1 VKLFKMT
8 IFNKISVALDE
19 SKYDIIIGRDL
30 LENIASLISN
40 HTKNKQLIIIGDA
53 IFKDSV
59 GLNLKD
65 NLAKGGFHCFEYYI
79 TAGKQNKNF
88 KEVLKVFGIL
98 EENNFAR
105 DSTVI
110 SLGGGVIGD
119 LSGFVAST
127 WLRGIKLVHIPTTLL
142 AMVDSSIGG
151 KTAINFRKT
160 INGIGSYH
168 QPIFNLIDL
177 NLVDSIS
184 DRDFFSGMAEVL
196 KVAIIDNKEF
206 YNYLLSNHKK
216 IIIRDEECLIECIK
230 TSIEIKIKYVQGD
243 VREGSKRLH
252 LNYGHTIGH
261 ALEIS
266 TEIDGKE
273 QLRHGE
279 GVSIGIVA
287 AAYIAEKF
295 LKGAVTLDEYINIF
309 KMFKLPVN
317 VKSEELGFKRESL
330 IDDCIMNVNK
340 DKKRINNKLRLIL
353 SSKAGSSS
361 VYSDVPFELVEDA
374 FKYIIK

>member
-1 VKLFKMT
+1 MT

-59 GLNLKD
+59 GLHLKD

-79 TAGKQNKNF
+79 TAGKENKNF

-196 KVAIIDNKEF
+196 KVAIIDNKKF
-206 YNYLLSNHKK
+206 YNYLLSNHKE

-252 LNYGHTIGH
+252 LNYGHTLGH

-330 IDDCIMNVNK
+330 IDDCIKNVNK